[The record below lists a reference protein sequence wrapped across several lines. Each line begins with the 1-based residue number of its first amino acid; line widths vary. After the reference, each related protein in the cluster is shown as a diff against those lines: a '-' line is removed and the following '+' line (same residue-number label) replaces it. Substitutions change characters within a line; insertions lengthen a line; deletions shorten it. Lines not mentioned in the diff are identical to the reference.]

1 MSKCIIYR
9 LEKVVGNFLSQN
21 FILSKG
27 LIKYNKI
34 NGITPTKTHVDF
46 AHPKLFVQRKS
57 QLVEKAMVGNDAVH
71 VW

>member
-1 MSKCIIYR
+1 M
-9 LEKVVGNFLSQN
+9 SQN
-21 FILSKG
+21 SILRKG
-27 LIKYNKI
+27 LNKYNKI